1 MNAINR
7 MVTAVFD
14 VILAP
19 LEAMGSEISIIL
31 VSGLCGILGL
41 IAFKYISY
49 QKGIKATKDKIKAHM
64 IEIRL
69 YQDDLVTVGKAICK
83 VLARNCQY
91 IALNFGPFIPLLVPF
106 VFVLAQLVVRYG
118 FEPVPLTEPGQQV
131 LAGQGTMVRV
141 DFSEGES
148 AALSGLEVRL
158 PEGVEAISPLVP
170 VAAKNAAFQEIIA
183 TEAGVHE
190 LTFVLPD
197 GSEVIKSFIA
207 GDATE
212 VRWMQPERV
221 RSWMTSILWPVE
233 ETVASGSA
241 ISKVSFP
248 YPENDL
254 GWLPFTGPFG
264 VLLDFFII
272 SVIFGVAILKPLGIQ
287 I

>member
-19 LEAMGSEISIIL
+19 LEAMGSEISIIV

-83 VLARNCQY
+83 VLARNGQY

-118 FEPVPLTEPGQQV
+118 FDPVPLTEPGQQV
-131 LAGQGTMVRV
+131 LAGEGTMVRV

-158 PEGVEAISPLVP
+158 PAGVEAVSPLVP

-183 TEAGVHE
+183 TEAGIHE

-197 GSEVIKSFIA
+197 GSQVTKSFIA
-207 GDATE
+207 GEATE
-212 VRWMQPERV
+212 VRWIDR
-221 RSWMTSILWPVE
+221 
-233 ETVASGSA
+233 
-241 ISKVSFP
+241 K
-248 YPENDL
+248 
-254 GWLPFTGPFG
+254 
-264 VLLDFFII
+264 
-272 SVIFGVAILKPLGIQ
+272 SVV
-287 I
+287 

>member
-14 VILAP
+14 VLLSP

-31 VSGLCGILGL
+31 VSGVCGILGL

-69 YQDDLVTVGKAICK
+69 YQDDLVTVAKAVGK
-83 VLARNCQY
+83 VLARNGQY
-91 IALNFGPFIPLLVPF
+91 IVLNFGPFIPLLVPF
-106 VFVLAQLVVRYG
+106 VFVLAQLVVRYS
-118 FEPVPLTEPGQQV
+118 FDPVPLTAPGQRV

-148 AALSGLEVRL
+148 AALNGLELRL
-158 PEGVEAISPLVP
+158 PEGVEPISPLVP
-170 VAAKNAAFQEIIA
+170 VAAMHAAFQEVIA
-183 TEAGVHE
+183 TEPGVHE
-190 LTFVLPD
+190 LTCVLPD
-197 GSEVIKSFIA
+197 GSQVTKSFIA
-207 GDATE
+207 GEATD
-212 VRWMQPERV
+212 VRCMQPERV
-221 RSWMTSILWPVE
+221 RSSLESILWPAE
-233 ETVASGSA
+233 ETVPGDSP
-241 ISKVSFP
+241 ISKISFA
-248 YPENDL
+248 YPESDL
-254 GWLPFTGPFG
+254 GWLPFSGAFG